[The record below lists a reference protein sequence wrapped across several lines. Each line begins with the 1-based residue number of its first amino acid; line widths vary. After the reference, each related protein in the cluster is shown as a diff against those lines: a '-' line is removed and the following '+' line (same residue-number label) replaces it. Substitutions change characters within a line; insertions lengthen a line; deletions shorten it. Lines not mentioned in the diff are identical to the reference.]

1 MSGDFMKF
9 KKLPESVKSKILDLE
24 VSRFLRGTAEF
35 HQVDGYSISIVKF
48 RLSKSQFPDSLYL
61 YNACVSEGFPNEE
74 LQNSLP
80 WELGEDISKTH
91 PNLSYRSPNALWKFI
106 SGIPVTDNIGEG
118 YCGELAQVALTKSSE
133 LTEDEENARMQDEN
147 MNELKELSLRIQNS
161 KMGREQKEKVKKEYR
176 KLTMLAPQTS
186 ESALQR
192 VYLDTVLSLPWNEY
206 AVETNDL
213 IRSEEVLNS
222 SHYGLKAVK
231 ERVLEYLAVNQFT
244 GTTSN
249 GTMLCLYGPPGVGKT
264 SIAQSIADA
273 TGRELVTVA
282 LGGVSDEADIRGH
295 RKTYIGSMPGRIMAA
310 IKKANKMNPI
320 ILLDEID
327 KMGATNKGD
336 PAAALLEVL
345 DPSQNKKFVDHY
357 LEMEFDL
364 SKVMFIATANSLNT
378 ISSPLRDRMEIV
390 TLTGYTDQEKVE
402 IGRKHLAVSVLKKS
416 GLLNRGIKFSVESI
430 EEIIKHYTKE
440 AGVRNLEKEM
450 SKVCRKIVKSALD
463 GKKELVSGI
472 SRMSFKGAEKDN
484 ERNITPAIVNK
495 LLGVRKFEDEL
506 KNKKNEVGVAQGLA
520 YTSVG
525 GCLLFVEVAI
535 TKGKGGFKTT
545 GQLGDVMKES
555 SQIALTYIQ
564 TRSEMLGI
572 SDEFFEKHNIH
583 IHFPDGNTPKD
594 GPSAGI
600 ALTLAITSAITG
612 IPYNRNVAGTGEVDL
627 RGNALPIGGVKEK
640 MIGAYVAGVSQVFIP
655 RTNIKDLYEVSDE
668 IKGKIEILPISCAE
682 EALLIALD
690 FNTPKALEVKQ
701 KISDFLFLNGVS
713 AVTVK
718 HSLESHPSLSSK

>member
-1 MSGDFMKF
+1 MKF
-9 KKLPESVKSKILDLE
+9 KKLPESVQSRILDLE
-24 VSRFLRGTAEF
+24 LSTFLRGTAEF
-35 HQVDGYSISIVKF
+35 HQVDDYSISIVRF
-48 RLSKSQFPDSLYL
+48 RLSRSQFPDSLYL
-61 YNACVSEGFPNEE
+61 YNACVNEGFPTGD

-80 WELGEDISKTH
+80 WELGEDIAKTN
-91 PNLSYRSPNALWKFI
+91 PTLSHSNSGALWKFI
-106 SGIPVTDNIGEG
+106 SGAPMTDNIGEG
-118 YCGELAQVALTKSSE
+118 YCGELAKVVLTKSSE
-133 LTEDEENARMQDEN
+133 LTDDEENARMQDEN

-161 KMGREQKEKVKKEYR
+161 KMGREQKEKIKKEYR

-186 ESALQR
+186 ESALQK
-192 VYLDTVLSLPWNEY
+192 VYLDTVLSLPWNEM

-213 IRSEEVLNS
+213 VKSEDVLNN
-222 SHYGLKAVK
+222 SHYGLKEVK

-249 GTMLCLYGPPGVGKT
+249 GTILCLYGPPGVGKT

-327 KMGATNKGD
+327 KMGSTHKGD

-357 LEMEFDL
+357 LEIEFDL
-364 SKVMFIATANSLNT
+364 SKVMFIATANSLST
-378 ISSPLRDRMEIV
+378 VSSPLKDRMEIV
-390 TLTGYTDQEKVE
+390 TLTGYTDQEKIE

-416 GLLNRGIKFSVESI
+416 GLLNRGIKFSSESI

-440 AGVRNLEKEM
+440 AGVRTLEKEM
-450 SKVCRKIVKSALD
+450 YKVCRKVVKSALD
-463 GKKELVSGI
+463 GKKELVSGL
-472 SRMSFKGAEKDN
+472 SRMSFKGAEKEQ
-484 ERNITPAIVNK
+484 ERMITPAIVNK
-495 LLGVRKFEDEL
+495 LLGIRKFEDEL

-525 GCLLFVEVAI
+525 GCLLFVEVAV

-555 SQIALTYIQ
+555 SQIALTYVQ
-564 TRSEMLGI
+564 TRSEMLGL
-572 SDEFFEKHNIH
+572 SEDFFEKHNLH
-583 IHFPDGNTPKD
+583 IHFPDGNTPKN
-594 GPSAGI
+594 GPSAGL
-600 ALTLAITSAITG
+600 ALTAAIASAVINVA
-612 IPYNRNVAGTGEVDL
+612 YNREIAGTGEVDL

-640 MIGAYVAGVSQVFIP
+640 MIGAYVAGATKVFLP
-655 RTNIKDLYEVSDE
+655 ESNMKDLIEVSDE
-668 IKGKIEILPISCAE
+668 IKKKIEVVPVSCAE
-682 EALLIALD
+682 EVLLLVLDFKTERDFELKYRIEEQLALLGKFTDSRNAS
-690 FNTPKALEVKQ
+690 
-701 KISDFLFLNGVS
+701 ISPQ
-713 AVTVK
+713 
-718 HSLESHPSLSSK
+718 PSLSGK